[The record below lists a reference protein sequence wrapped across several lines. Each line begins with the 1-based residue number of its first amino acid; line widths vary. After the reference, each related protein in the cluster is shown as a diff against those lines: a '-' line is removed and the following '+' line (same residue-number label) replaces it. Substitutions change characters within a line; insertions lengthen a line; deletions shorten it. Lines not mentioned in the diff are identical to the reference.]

1 MSQNPLR
8 LRRAPFVRSLALLI
22 ALPAFAATAE
32 AGPFN
37 APVGVATPSIP
48 NTNFAK
54 LKQTSGFTG
63 QLSFGYSDGGY
74 TPIGTSFNELID
86 LRFSVNCPANYRVHE
101 AGIRVRG
108 NDVNN
113 YDYELV
119 SPGDVPFDQNSWQ
132 QDFESQ
138 PWKFD
143 AVQQAGAQALQAANN
158 NGPVYVSLDKELD
171 SRIEF
176 YASCSASQPSSGL
189 PFLYYDSAT
198 DNGHLRPMTRVRY
211 QVMATV
217 AVSPKLQLK
226 SAPQATQPSRLG
238 ERLRH
243 RDRAAVQPNTLPPL
257 ARPQVKAPGGC
268 PYDCPP
274 PARSLRLSN

>member
-1 MSQNPLR
+1 MTQHLSR
-8 LRRAPFVRSLALLI
+8 FISAAILA
-22 ALPAFAATAE
+22 AAAAVPAQ

-37 APVGVATPSIP
+37 GPTEVGIPSVP
-48 NTNFAK
+48 NTNIAQ

-63 QLSFGYSDGGY
+63 QLSFGYSDGAY
-74 TPIGTSFNELID
+74 TPIGTSFNDLID
-86 LRFSVNCPANYRVHE
+86 LRFTVNCPANYRVHE

-108 NDVNN
+108 SDVNN

-119 SPGDVPFDQNSWQ
+119 SPGDVPFDQSSWQ
-132 QDFESQ
+132 QDFEGQ

-143 AVQQAGAQALQAANN
+143 AVKQVGAQALDANNN

-176 YASCSASQPSSGL
+176 YGSCSASQPSSGL

-211 QVMATV
+211 QLMATV
-217 AVSPKLQLK
+217 AVSPRLQLK
-226 SAPQATQPSRLG
+226 PAPQARAG

-243 RDRAAVQPNTLPPL
+243 KDRAAPQSSNLLPL
-257 ARPQVKAPGGC
+257 VKPQIETPGGC

-274 PARSLRLSN
+274 PVRSLRLAN